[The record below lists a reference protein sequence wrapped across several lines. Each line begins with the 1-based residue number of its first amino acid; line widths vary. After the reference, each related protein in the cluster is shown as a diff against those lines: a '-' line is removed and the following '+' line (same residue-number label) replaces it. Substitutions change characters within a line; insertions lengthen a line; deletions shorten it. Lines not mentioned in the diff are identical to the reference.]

1 MASKEPQ
8 VSFRKGPA
16 GPRIDRD
23 SFEPPYY
30 QLANILRQQIAAGEL
45 RPGDRVL
52 SEVQLCERYE
62 VSPMTARRALTLL
75 LDEGLVTAARGRGT
89 FVKPLVLGAATFGL
103 QALEELFNGE
113 RTSVRFLSV
122 RTIPVTPRISQ
133 KLAIPVDGL
142 LSNGPLSNGPLS
154 NGPLSNGPLSNGKVI
169 AIRRLLSRDAAP
181 VAYHR
186 EYLIFDPTRPIVEAE
201 MGITSLQGLF
211 DGQGETVLK
220 RGDLGIQTTV
230 LTEEEARLLDAA
242 TGSAA
247 FRIEHTFFDFDERP
261 VSWGWFIV
269 RGDCLQFN
277 ATVGAPLYGVANIG
291 VHSPGT

>member
-1 MASKEPQ
+1 MASKEPR
-8 VSFRKGPA
+8 VAFEKGA
-16 GPRIDRD
+16 VGPRIDRD
-23 SFEPPYY
+23 LFEPPYY
-30 QLANILRQQIAAGEL
+30 QLANILRRQIAAGEL

-62 VSPMTARRALTLL
+62 VSPMTARRALTIL
-75 LDEGLVTAARGRGT
+75 LDEGLVTATRGRGT

-122 RTIPVTPRISQ
+122 RTIPATPRISQ
-133 KLAIPVDGL
+133 KLGIPIDGPL
-142 LSNGPLSNGPLS
+142 ANGPLANGPLA
-154 NGPLSNGPLSNGKVI
+154 NGKVI

-181 VAYHR
+181 VAFHR
-186 EYLIFDPTRPIVEAE
+186 EYLVFDPTRPIVEAE

-242 TGSAA
+242 IGSAA

-269 RGDCLQFN
+269 RGDCLRFN
-277 ATVGAPLYGVANIG
+277 ATVGAPYNGA
-291 VHSPGT
+291 HSPGI